1 MLNQSEAIKI
11 YDNVMNTQYFII
23 LVVILFL
30 LFVAAK
36 MINIHL
42 NKKRI
47 FELKRYREELC
58 VKKLRRARQ
67 KRKQN
72 YENT

>member
-11 YDNVMNTQYFII
+11 YDNVMNIQYFII
-23 LVVILFL
+23 LVVILFF
-30 LFVAAK
+30 LFVTAK
-36 MINIHL
+36 MINIYL

-58 VKKLRRARQ
+58 VKKLRRSRQ
-67 KRKQN
+67 KK
-72 YENT
+72 ETKI